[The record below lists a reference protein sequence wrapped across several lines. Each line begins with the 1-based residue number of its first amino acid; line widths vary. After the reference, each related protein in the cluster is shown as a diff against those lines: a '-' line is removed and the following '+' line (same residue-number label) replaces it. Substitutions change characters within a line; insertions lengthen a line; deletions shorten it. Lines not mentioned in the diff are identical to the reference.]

1 MFDKRLFKAHLVIS
15 GKSVADVAKVL
26 NISESTLYRKINGDS
41 DFFRHEINM
50 LCDELG
56 IADPKPIFFA
66 DKVT

>member
-1 MFDKRLFKAHLVIS
+1 MFDKKLFKAQLVLS
-15 GKSVADVAKVL
+15 GKTVADVAKSL

-56 IADPKPIFFA
+56 ITDPKAIFFA

>member
-1 MFDKRLFKAHLVIS
+1 MFDKKLFKAQLVLS
-15 GKSVADVAKVL
+15 GKTVADVAKSL
-26 NISESTLYRKINGDS
+26 NISESTLYRKINGES

-56 IADPKPIFFA
+56 ITDPKAIFFA

>member
-1 MFDKRLFKAHLVIS
+1 MFDKKLFKSRLVLS
-15 GKSVADVAKVL
+15 GKSVADVAKTL

-56 IADPKPIFFA
+56 IADPKAIFFA
-66 DKVT
+66 DEVT

>member
-1 MFDKRLFKAHLVIS
+1 MFDKKLFKAQLVLS
-15 GKSVADVAKVL
+15 GKSVADIAKAL
-26 NISESTLYRKINGDS
+26 KLSESTLYRKINGES

-56 IADPKPIFFA
+56 ILDPKAIFFA